1 MQFGSVSTAA
11 FYVFTRF
18 QFFFFF
24 LLQPHLLTKS
34 TMNSAPMHGSW
45 VPQITLFSNFF
56 IKNGSHDIIY
66 TFKNYFVTM
75 FLIFNFIKI
84 RSIQTDPTWLLLKE
98 RRLHHTHSLL
108 LVSRFVLKYVT
119 SHFCNCMIN
128 YKSPPEEVFY
138 NLSCNCRSEKS
149 HTF

>member
-1 MQFGSVSTAA
+1 MCFCVFGYIINSVVGRNQKQKRKLNTETFARKRTLEVEVQFGSASTAV

-34 TMNSAPMHGSW
+34 AVNRASMHCLQ

-66 TFKNYFVTM
+66 TFKNYFVT
-75 FLIFNFIKI
+75 IFSVFSFSKI
-84 RSIQTDPTWLLLKE
+84 SSIQTDPSK
-98 RRLHHTHSLL
+98 
-108 LVSRFVLKYVT
+108 K
-119 SHFCNCMIN
+119 
-128 YKSPPEEVFY
+128 K
-138 NLSCNCRSEKS
+138 KK
-149 HTF
+149 